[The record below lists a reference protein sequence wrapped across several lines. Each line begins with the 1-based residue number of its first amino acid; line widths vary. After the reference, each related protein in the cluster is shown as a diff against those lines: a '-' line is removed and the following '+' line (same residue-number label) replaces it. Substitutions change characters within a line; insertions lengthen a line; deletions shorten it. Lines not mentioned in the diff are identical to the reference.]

1 MSTYR
6 GITVNG
12 CRAYQSAR
20 TLQLETTSLGAG
32 TDQHITALIVEGDES
47 MHLTISLRDARELA
61 GWLIEHAVDPEAAPD
76 AGGAG
81 TPRHHQL
88 DGIEASTLMI
98 DRHCDAMDPHKPHRW
113 CTEADVHLV
122 EPTWYHCPGHG

>member
-81 TPRHHQL
+81 FAAYATHTGTPRHVP
-88 DGIEASTLMI
+88 AT
-98 DRHCDAMDPHKPHRW
+98 
-113 CTEADVHLV
+113 CTDTRCAHVYEHPQA
-122 EPTWYHCPGHG
+122 

>member
-61 GWLIEHAVDPEAAPD
+61 GWLIEHAVDPEAAIDVPLTGKGF
-76 AGGAG
+76 AAYATYGGTVTA
-81 TPRHHQL
+81 
-88 DGIEASTLMI
+88 
-98 DRHCDAMDPHKPHRW
+98 RHCDAMDPHEPHRW
-113 CTEADVHLV
+113 SVAPDGLV
-122 EPTWYHCPGHG
+122 VPGQYDCPGHG